1 MTTNIEFHKN
11 LKKIMFMYDKNMS
24 DIARLVGVK
33 PQSVRDWFEKNSLP
47 RTNNIE
53 ALASEFSISSKTLVY
68 GKVISRESYKEKK
81 RKDLEYSDKKHSTTN
96 TTLEAIMQEVLDMPV
111 EARADLLKNI
121 QIMKKNS
128 YNKTVKKK
136 KPAKKK

>member
-1 MTTNIEFHKN
+1 
-11 LKKIMFMYDKNMS
+11 MYDKNMS

-47 RTNNIE
+47 RPNNIE
-53 ALASEFSISSKTLVY
+53 ALASAFSISSKTLVY

-81 RKDLEYSDKKHSTTN
+81 RKDLENFDNKHSTAN

-111 EARADLLKNI
+111 ESRTELLNNI
-121 QIMKKNS
+121 RIMKKNG
-128 YNKTVKKK
+128 YTKRAKKK
-136 KPAKKK
+136 KPVKKK